1 MTEYNYDEIR
11 PYRDDEVHAAFERVC
26 QEPDMKAVM
35 AYLFKEKGEAVLNHF
50 LDIKSV
56 YELQSTIIGP
66 FFMDIARKHADGID
80 ITGLENVK
88 NEKKYLYTS
97 NHRDIVLDAALLN
110 TLMLSNGL
118 DTAEDAIG
126 DNLCAK
132 PWITDMMKLNKSF
145 IVKRSGTKREIF
157 DASLRLST
165 YIRERITSGESSI
178 WIAEREGRAKDSNDQ
193 AQESVLK
200 MFSMSSGKNMKQGF
214 MELNIV
220 PVSISYE
227 FDGCDYLK
235 AKEFQQKRD
244 DENYQKTKADDILN
258 MQTGILG
265 YKGRIHYEVTS
276 CINNELDQ
284 MLNDTDDRASA
295 IKAVLSLINKHIHKN
310 YRIYPIN
317 YVALDERNGNSANA
331 DKYTTADKE
340 KFDNYIA
347 GQIEKIDLKNK
358 DIPFLRCKML
368 EMYSNTLINYLAAHS
383 MN

>member
-66 FFMDIARKHADGID
+66 FFMDIARKYADGID

-227 FDGCDYLK
+227 FDGCDFLK

-284 MLNDTDDRASA
+284 MLNDTDDRTSA

-358 DIPFLRCKML
+358 DIPFLRGKML